1 MTAGSAED
9 IHAADKKPDKKP
21 RKEAEVKDSFEEKE
35 LPVFKGELTDDTIT
49 VRFYDETPNVPY
61 IGIREYYNCVM
72 KESLDG
78 DDEEMTVKKENEN
91 KYILKSAH
99 GEASVDTRKGLMSSD
114 DMGSFTNLMC
124 LVQKSEF
131 IFLRKRISF
140 THEGWWL

>member
-1 MTAGSAED
+1 MKKRMIAVLLACTMLVSAGSAED

-49 VRFYDETPNVPY
+49 VRFYDAAPTVPY

-78 DDEEMTVKKENEN
+78 DDEEIPSKRGSA
-91 KYILKSAH
+91 YFLKTLNS
-99 GEASVDTRKGLMSSD
+99 
-114 DMGSFTNLMC
+114 
-124 LVQKSEF
+124 
-131 IFLRKRISF
+131 
-140 THEGWWL
+140 